1 MIPDAANKHL
11 FYAEMAKL
19 LEAGFDIRKAAG
31 VMEDTRLPAAQARLL
46 KTLSAGLD
54 SGESI
59 AGAFSRDAKV
69 VGSLE
74 KSMIAAGERG
84 GKLAPAF
91 AHLAGYFGMV
101 AAARREAVTGMIY
114 PLVVLHLGVF
124 VGTVPMAMMGGEAS
138 SGDMAWDFFKALGV
152 IYAGAGIV
160 VFLVRTLLGKAPQ
173 NSGMDRAINSVP
185 WIGRARRDLAM
196 SRFCKVYHACLLA
209 GVSMVE
215 TVRVSV
221 DAAQSGQ
228 LREAGKRLIAVAQE
242 GNALGPQFIAEAAFP
257 KAFARSYSNGE
268 LAGTLDDDMANWSRL
283 FQEDAEGSMRTAS
296 MMIPKILYF
305 VIMGYVAWTI
315 VGFFNGYYGVLDS
328 IGE

>member
-11 FYAEMAKL
+11 FYTEMAKL

-31 VMEDTRLPAAQARLL
+31 VMADTRLPAAQARLL

-59 AGAFSRDAKV
+59 AGAFSRDARV

-101 AAARREAVTGMIY
+101 AAARREAVKGMIY
-114 PLVVLHLGVF
+114 PLIVLHLGVF

-138 SGDMAWDFFKALGV
+138 SGDMAWDFFRALGV

-160 VFLVRTLLGKAPQ
+160 ALFVRTLLGKAPQ
-173 NSGMDRAINSVP
+173 SSGIDRAINAVP
-185 WIGRARRDLAM
+185 WIGRARRDMAM

-228 LREAGKRLIAVAQE
+228 LLMAGKRLLAVAQE
-242 GNALGPQFIAEAAFP
+242 GNALGPQFIAEEAFP

-268 LAGTLDDDMANWSRL
+268 LAGTLDDDMATWARL
-283 FQEDAEGSMRTAS
+283 FQENAEGSMRTAS

-305 VIMGYVAWTI
+305 VIMGYVAWKI
-315 VGFFNGYYGVLDS
+315 VGFFNGYYGALDS